1 MDCPLQGKEG
11 AELLLDYCARTLD
24 PDVKE
29 TVDRHLAA
37 CPSCR
42 SLMEAQQEVWRALDA
57 WDAPPV
63 PSDFDRRLF
72 RRIHEV
78 GAPGWLERLR
88 LQFAP
93 INWRPAL
100 PLAAA
105 SVILAAGF
113 LLQMPQGPPAGAARV
128 DTADVEQ
135 VERALEDLEM
145 LKLFQPARMRETPP
159 GHTL

>member
-11 AELLLDYCARTLD
+11 AELLLDYCSRTLD
-24 PDVKE
+24 PDLTEIVN
-29 TVDRHLAA
+29 RHLAA

-42 SLMEAQQEVWRALDA
+42 ALMEAQQAVWRALDA
-57 WDAPPV
+57 WEAPPI
-63 PSDFDRRLF
+63 PADFDRRLF
-72 RRIHEV
+72 RRIREAR
-78 GAPGWLERLR
+78 APGWLERLR
-88 LQFAP
+88 LELSP

-113 LLQMPQGPPAGAARV
+113 LLQRPSIPPAAPAV
-128 DTADVEQ
+128 ETADVEQ

-145 LKLFQPARMRETPP
+145 LKLFHPARVSDTSP
-159 GHTL
+159 GQTL